1 MLHIGIAD
9 NIATPRTRQNAA
21 LRATVRHSAADP
33 ATFTALA
40 VIAAGFVAALAFIL

>member
-21 LRATVRHSAADP
+21 LRASVTLTSNAGWPIVGTVVGLALVVLAAV
-33 ATFTALA
+33 L
-40 VIAAGFVAALAFIL
+40 